1 MIFFSGLDS
10 FSNSKD
16 HYDTFLSPLARKKGL
31 KRHDILMD
39 TGSHTSGCSVGGLI
53 MEELKRVLLFLINR
67 PCALLECVEA

>member
-53 MEELKRVLLFLINR
+53 MEELKKGSPFFDKPPLCF
-67 PCALLECVEA
+67 A